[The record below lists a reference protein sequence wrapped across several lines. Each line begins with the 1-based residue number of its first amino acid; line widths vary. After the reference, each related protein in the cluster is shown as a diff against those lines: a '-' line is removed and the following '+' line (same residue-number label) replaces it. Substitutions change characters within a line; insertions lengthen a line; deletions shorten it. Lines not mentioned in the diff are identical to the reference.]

1 MDPISMDSLFAKL
14 QAARE
19 ATRSLPVSLSGPSA
33 LAGGAGTAGAAGSA
47 KSVDFSAL
55 LKGSLDKVDKAQS
68 TATKLAEQF
77 QLGDPKVTLEDSMV
91 ALQKA
96 NVSFQ
101 AALQIRNRVVAAYHE
116 IMNLQI

>member
-1 MDPISMDSLFAKL
+1 MDPISMDSLLAKL

-19 ATRSLPVSLSGPSA
+19 ATRALPTSMTPPAAASGS
-33 LAGGAGTAGAAGSA
+33 GGVATP
-47 KSVDFSAL
+47 KSVDFAAM
-55 LKGSLDKVDKAQS
+55 LKGSLDKVDQAQA
-68 TATKLAEQF
+68 TATRMAEQF

-101 AALQIRNRVVAAYHE
+101 AALQVRNRVVAAYHD

>member
-1 MDPISMDSLFAKL
+1 MDPISMDTLLAKL

-19 ATRSLPVSLSGPSA
+19 ATRTLPASISPATGAQAPGAV
-33 LAGGAGTAGAAGSA
+33 GGA
-47 KSVDFSAL
+47 KSVDFAAM
-55 LKGSLDKVDKAQS
+55 LKGSLEKVDQAQT
-68 TATKLAEQF
+68 TATRMAEQF

-101 AALQIRNRVVAAYHE
+101 AALQVRNRVVAAYHD

>member
-1 MDPISMDSLFAKL
+1 MDPISMDSLLAKL

-19 ATRSLPVSLSGPSA
+19 ATRALPTSMSPA
-33 LAGGAGTAGAAGSA
+33 AAGAGAAA
-47 KSVDFSAL
+47 TPKSVDFAAM
-55 LKGSLDKVDKAQS
+55 LKGSLDKVDQAQA
-68 TATKLAEQF
+68 TATKMAEQF

-101 AALQIRNRVVAAYHE
+101 AALQVRNRVVAAYHD

>member
-1 MDPISMDSLFAKL
+1 MDPISMDSLLAKL

-19 ATRSLPVSLSGPSA
+19 ATRALPTSMTP
-33 LAGGAGTAGAAGSA
+33 AAAASGSA
-47 KSVDFSAL
+47 GVAAPKSIDFAAM
-55 LKGSLDKVDKAQS
+55 LKGSLDKVDQAQT
-68 TATKLAEQF
+68 TATKMAEQF

-101 AALQIRNRVVAAYHE
+101 AALQVRNRVVAAYHD